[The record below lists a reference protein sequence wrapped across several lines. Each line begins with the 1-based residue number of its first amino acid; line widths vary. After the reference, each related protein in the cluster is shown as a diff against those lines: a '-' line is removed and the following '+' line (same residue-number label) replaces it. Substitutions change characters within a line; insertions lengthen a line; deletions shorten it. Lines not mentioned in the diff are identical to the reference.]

1 MVRMP
6 LLYLTVAC
14 LLGALAGCGEK
25 AVGKATGATAEKIAD
40 KSTAKPTVPTIEFY
54 LANPEARQI
63 TLTRCKADAR
73 RDDDTD
79 CQNAIRASLVA
90 ANHVDL
96 GSVKFKSPTR

>member
-1 MVRMP
+1 MPRMP
-6 LLYLTVAC
+6 LPRLAVMC
-14 LLGALAGCGEK
+14 LLGVFAGCGEK
-25 AVGKATGATAEKIAD
+25 AVEKTTGAMAEN
-40 KSTAKPTVPTIEFY
+40 KPTVKPTASTVEFY
-54 LANPEARQI
+54 LANGEARQI
-63 TLTRCKADAR
+63 TLTRCKADAH